1 MSQALLP
8 LLRDLSLAH
17 GVPGHEG
24 AVRSIFTRELAG
36 FDLSSDRLGG
46 VAARQR
52 AGAGPVVAL
61 AGHMDEVGF
70 LVHGISADGFISVVP
85 VGGWWTHT
93 LLSQRVRI
101 LTRSGREVPGV
112 FGATP
117 PHFLSE
123 DARGKILPLDSLTL
137 DVGARDRA
145 EVTDTLGIQ
154 PGDPVAPDVPFT
166 ELPVAGRVMG
176 KAFDNRAGM
185 AVVIQ
190 AMRELHAGPRP
201 PPCDVVAVGTVQ
213 EEVGTRGARTMGAHL
228 TPDVFLILEAPP
240 ADDTP
245 GAVKGEFQGR
255 LGGGV
260 QIRLFDPTAVMN
272 PSLANFALDIARAER
287 IPHQVAVRRSGGT
300 DASSFQFAGEGVP
313 CVVLGVPVRYIHAHN
328 GILDLGDLRAA
339 LDLVRA
345 MVAHLDSATVAGF
358 TRFLP

>member
-1 MSQALLP
+1 MNESSLN

-24 AVRSIFTRELAG
+24 VVRSIFARELAG
-36 FDLSSDRLGG
+36 FDLSTDRLGG
-46 VAARQR
+46 VAARR
-52 AGAGPVVAL
+52 KGASGPTVVL

-70 LVHGISADGFISVVP
+70 LVHGISSDGFISVVP

-101 LTRSGREVPGV
+101 LTRSGREILGV

-123 DARGKILPLDSLTL
+123 DARSKILPMDSLTV
-137 DVGARDRA
+137 DVGARDRSD
-145 EVTDTLGIQ
+145 VTDTLGIQ
-154 PGDPVAPDVPFT
+154 PGDPVAPEVPFT
-166 ELPVAGRVMG
+166 ELPVPGRVMG

-190 AMRELHAGPRP
+190 AMRELHADGKT

-213 EEVGTRGARTMGAHL
+213 EEVGTRGARTMGSHL

-245 GAVKGEFQGR
+245 GAVKGEYQGR

-260 QIRLFDPTAVMN
+260 QIRMFDPTAVMN
-272 PSLANFALDIARAER
+272 PGLANFAIDVAREQR

-300 DASSFQFAGEGVP
+300 DASAFQYAGEGAP

-328 GILDLGDLRAA
+328 GILDLQDLKAA
-339 LDLVRA
+339 LDLVKA
-345 MVAHLDSATVAGF
+345 MVSRLDSATVAGF
-358 TRFLP
+358 TRYLA